1 MRRISIS
8 AFVLVSILASL
19 IGGATNAAGGQPE
32 TAGVLLGPSGSSA
45 AFGLT
50 SDNDDYTNL
59 SIGSDPFGPSGLLTT
74 NPASA
79 IFKNTVQNTGT
90 LDDAFIIS
98 APLRPAGFTVE
109 ISTDYG
115 ERWTLIEPWSAH
127 VIVPVAYRS
136 AFTFLV
142 RINAPAGLPTLNTF
156 DTVIRATSTV
166 SPSVS
171 NQTIDR
177 IYTGFLT
184 LEQSVRVMNSKG
196 TGRVSEAA
204 SGDELEFMITYTN
217 VSTSGG
223 VGCAPL
229 TAQNIVIS
237 ANGNA
242 PPNNWA
248 ATTEHVVGASDNRG
262 GLIVGDRPGSSSL
275 TNMVMSLDAG
285 QSGVFKFRRRIR

>member
-1 MRRISIS
+1 MLRN
-8 AFVLVSILASL
+8 SILVFVVAS
-19 IGGATNAAGGQPE
+19 IFVSPFGATNAANRRLE
-32 TAGVLLGPSGSSA
+32 TAGVLLGPAGSSA
-45 AFGLT
+45 AHGST

-59 SIGSDPFGPSGLLTT
+59 SIGSDPFGPPGSLTT
-74 NPASA
+74 KPASV

-90 LDDAFIIS
+90 RDDAFMIS
-98 APLRPAGFTVE
+98 VPSRPTGFAVE

-115 ERWTLIEPWSAH
+115 ERWTVIEPWTAN

-136 AFTFLV
+136 SVTFLV
-142 RINAPAGLPTLNTF
+142 RITAPAGLPTLSAF
-156 DTVIRATSTV
+156 DTVVRATSTV
-166 SPSVS
+166 SSSVF

-184 LEQSVRVMNSKG
+184 LEHSVRLVNS
-196 TGRVSEAA
+196 TGSRVSDAVA
-204 SGDELEFMITYTN
+204 GSELEFMITYTN
-217 VSTSGG
+217 VSTGGG

-229 TAQNIVIS
+229 TAQNFVIS

-242 PPNNWA
+242 PPHHWA
-248 ATTEHVVGASDNRG
+248 ATTEHVVGASDSRG

-275 TNMVMSLDAG
+275 TNMVMSLGAG